1 MWHPAEDAE
10 GTKGVWMGRG
20 PEAGARVG
28 PWKGVAESVQRGATP
43 EDPEGGSG
51 VSISWP
57 SPAQAVRG
65 LARVTRLFRG
75 RCLWLPGGIHT
86 GAKALAGAGQ

>member
-1 MWHPAEDAE
+1 MCGWGASQR
-10 GTKGVWMGRG
+10 RG
-20 PEAGARVG
+20 LAWGA
-28 PWKGVAESVQRGATP
+28 WKGVAESVQRGATP